1 MAHKAE
7 ISWTRVNNEGEKL
20 RVFARHVGHQWKFF
34 VRQQRYERWQE
45 QVRPPLEDW
54 LELLDAI
61 RRRVQRRK
69 LRPEEIQRVEKAI
82 HEQFPEAEM

>member
-7 ISWTRVNNEGEKL
+7 ISWTRIDDAGEKL
-20 RVFARHVGHQWKFF
+20 HVFARHVGSEWIFF
-34 VRQQRYERWQE
+34 LRQRRYEQWQ
-45 QVRPPLEDW
+45 QQQHPPLEDW

-69 LRPEEIQRVEKAI
+69 LRPEEIGRAQKAI
-82 HEQFPEAEM
+82 RERFPEANV

>member
-7 ISWTRVNNEGEKL
+7 ISWARLNAEGEKVQ
-20 RVFARHVGHQWKFF
+20 VFARHVGHQWIFF
-34 VRQQRYERWQE
+34 QRQRRYEEWRE
-45 QVRPPLEDW
+45 QNCPLLEDW

-69 LRPEEIQRVEKAI
+69 LRPEEVQRVEQSI
-82 HEQFPEAEM
+82 RERFPEAKV